1 MPRPSR
7 LPIRVGI
14 VAATVTTVAAL
25 AVVLAPDSDAP
36 DYPHLYDVTSAPVVT
51 PGKRPTLTDRG
62 GKRETLAPLPG
73 SSTLPGHQSLTPS
86 K

>member
-7 LPIRVGI
+7 LPLRAGI
-14 VAATVTTVAAL
+14 VAATITTVAAL
-25 AVVLAPDSDAP
+25 AVVLAPDPQTP
-36 DYPHLYDVTSAPVVT
+36 DGPRLYDVTSAPVVT
-51 PGKRPTLTDRG
+51 PGERTAMTDRG

-73 SSTLPGHQSLTPS
+73 SSTLSRQSLTPP